1 MADLPAPIAGR
12 RQPKPAARVSAH
24 RVCKDLG
31 QDKGQLSKF
40 LNGKGNLTLAR
51 LERIAD
57 YLGYDL
63 QLVKRKRS
71 RKGEDHQ
78 WDAFTGEE
86 KTIGSSI
93 TGTANPMSSPPAATN
108 SRWPKGR

>member
-1 MADLPAPIAGR
+1 MAI
-12 RQPKPAARVSAH
+12 
-24 RVCKDLG
+24 G

-63 QLVKRKRS
+63 QLVKRERS
-71 RKGEDHQ
+71 RKGEEHQ
-78 WDAFTGEE
+78 WDAFTGEG
-86 KTIGSSI
+86 KTTGSSI
-93 TGTANPMSSPPAATN
+93 TGTASLTPSPRTATN
-108 SRWPKGR
+108 SRSRKDR

>member
-1 MADLPAPIAGR
+1 MGNRLKDILTREEVPAN
-12 RQPKPAARVSAH
+12 

-31 QDKGQLSKF
+31 LDKGQVSKF
-40 LNGKGNLTLAR
+40 LNGKGNLTLSK

-63 QLVKRKRS
+63 QLVKRQGS
-71 RKGEDHQ
+71 RKGEAEK

-93 TGTANPMSSPPAATN
+93 IGTASPIPSPRAATRRR
-108 SRWPKGR
+108 SPKSF